1 MSDTPRTD
9 EAALGFAR
17 ILVDKESG
25 SFTELVDAD
34 FARDLERENARL
46 REALEP
52 LAKIPVEEFGKQD
65 TPNQPLMGWNYHTIY
80 VRDVL
85 AARAALKGEGK

>member
-1 MSDTPRTD
+1 MSAPSPKKVMQRFDRK
-9 EAALGFAR
+9 GF
-17 ILVDKESG
+17 LTESEFNVLRDRV
-25 SFTELVDAD
+25 S
-34 FARDLERENARL
+34 DLERENARL

-85 AARAALKGEGK
+85 AARAALKGE